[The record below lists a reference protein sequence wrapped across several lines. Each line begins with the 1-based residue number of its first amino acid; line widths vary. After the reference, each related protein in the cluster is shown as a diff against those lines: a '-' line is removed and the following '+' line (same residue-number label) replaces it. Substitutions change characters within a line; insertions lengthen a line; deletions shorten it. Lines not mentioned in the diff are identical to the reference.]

1 MRTQL
6 PSPLLERGQEIDRL
20 MHAWHAAK
28 LGRGATWFLC
38 AEAGG
43 GKSRLASE
51 LAARVGARVLWGAA
65 EPISPPEPYVAIVS
79 AIPGF
84 QPAESRTESV
94 ARAVALLEQAAAG
107 GPLLCVLDDLHFAD
121 EGTVAVTVRLSAA
134 CANRPWLIVGTFR
147 PGEGAPA
154 LHLAVTEL
162 VAQGRAQRLD
172 LAPLSR
178 EAVGTLVAGIRGE
191 ETDAAEIDAIFA
203 DSGGNPWFVEALAGE
218 QGAVSSVRDRMLLR
232 LDRVEAA
239 VPGANAVL
247 AALAPATR
255 PLPQIVVATLCAG
268 TVPGLRRV
276 LAGLRDSGLLRE
288 TDGGWGFQHAL
299 LRRSLMEAM
308 IIADQ
313 QDAHRALAEA
323 LEGHGS
329 AAELAM
335 HFAAAGDERA
345 AAWALRAAREASA
358 VDAHAEALAQL
369 ERALRFP
376 LEPEE
381 RRTAL
386 RAAALQTFY
395 LGRHTDSRTFAE
407 AGLAIPGGEPETRS
421 RLHQRAADA
430 ARLHG
435 DGAAANVHM
444 DAAEHALE
452 GRPVSRQMI
461 NVAVARILQ
470 ASVRAEPALV
480 QAAAEH
486 ALRLIR
492 ESNSPETTLGYELE
506 ARSYLGLTRIASGDP
521 AGFDAYGDL
530 AELGARNPRIA
541 RDVLI
546 TTLNAY
552 TAAVPALFHTEAA
565 RFRDALFAGM
575 RRHGLGWAAR
585 ATPYHILE
593 LVQRGHY
600 AEAQARVQ
608 SASPPENGSPEQ
620 AVLLCALTLCEARA
634 GSLARADSLVGATP
648 AAARFVQAAAM
659 LDLARL
665 ELATVTASSEVGA
678 LAERVYA
685 TAEPR
690 RFARVAGAAA
700 VALAHAGRGAPVVPA
715 WLVAASPLRVF
726 WDWAVG
732 VERGDAA
739 LLQDAA
745 ERLGAMDCPY
755 ESALALRD
763 AGDLGAAYRTL
774 GTIGAGEA
782 RRRLAQRLRID
793 GRPIPRRTRAEVE
806 RDGLTET
813 ERAIVRLVTS
823 GAPSAAVAEAL
834 TVSVRTVDSHLAR
847 IYRKTGQRGRVALA
861 NWWRDRA
868 A

>member
-20 MHAWHAAK
+20 MHAWREAK
-28 LGRGATWFLC
+28 LGRGATWLLC

-51 LAARVGARVLWGAA
+51 LAARVDARVLWGAA

-94 ARAVALLEQAAAG
+94 ARAVALLEAAAAG
-107 GPLLCVLDDLHFAD
+107 GPVLCVLDDLHFAD
-121 EGTVAVTVRLSAA
+121 EGTIAVIVRLSAA
-134 CANRPWLIVGTFR
+134 CANRPWLILGAFR
-147 PGEGAPA
+147 PGEGAAA
-154 LHLAVTEL
+154 LHPAVTEL

-178 EAVGTLVAGIRGE
+178 EAVGTLVTGLRGQ
-191 ETDAAEIDAIFA
+191 TVDADEVDAIFA

-218 QGAVSSVRDRMLLR
+218 QGAVSAVRDRMLLR

-247 AALAPATR
+247 AVLAPATR
-255 PLPQIVVATLCAG
+255 PLSQIVVATLCAG

-288 TDGGWGFQHAL
+288 TGSGWGFRHEL

-323 LEGHGS
+323 LDGQSS

-345 AAWALRAAREASA
+345 AAWALRAAREANA
-358 VDAHAEALAQL
+358 VDAHAEALGQL
-369 ERALRFP
+369 ERALSFP

-395 LGRHTDSRTFAE
+395 LGRHAISQAFAE
-407 AGLAIPGGEPETRS
+407 AALAIPGGEPETRS

-435 DGAAANVHM
+435 DGAAANGHM

-470 ASVRAEPALV
+470 ASVRAEPARA
-480 QAAAEH
+480 QAAAER
-486 ALRLIR
+486 ALCLIR
-492 ESNSPETTLGYELE
+492 ELNSPETTAGYELE
-506 ARSYLGLTRIASGDP
+506 ARSYLGLSLIAAGDP
-521 AGFDAYGDL
+521 AGFAAYAEL
-530 AELGARNPRIA
+530 AELGARNPRLTG
-541 RDVLI
+541 DVLI
-546 TTLNAY
+546 TTVNAY
-552 TAAVPALFHTEAA
+552 TAAVPALFHAEAA
-565 RFRDALFAGM
+565 GFRAGLDAGM
-575 RRHGLGWAAR
+575 QRHGLGWVAR
-585 ATPYHILE
+585 AEPYHILE
-593 LVQRGHY
+593 LVQRGLY
-600 AEAQARVQ
+600 AEAQARIQ
-608 SASPPENGSPEQ
+608 RAPSPEDGSPEQ
-620 AVLLCALTLCEARA
+620 AVLLCALALYEARA
-634 GSLARADSLVGATP
+634 GSLARAESLLGADP
-648 AAARFVQAAAM
+648 PAARFVQAAAM

-665 ELATVTASSEVGA
+665 ELTTLTASSEVGA

-700 VALAHAGRGAPVVPA
+700 VALAHAGRGAPAVPA
-715 WLVAASPLRVF
+715 WLVAASPLCVF
-726 WDWAVG
+726 WDWAAG
-732 VERGDAA
+732 IERGDAA
-739 LLQDAA
+739 LLRDVAA
-745 ERLGAMDCPY
+745 RLVEMDCPY
-755 ESALALRD
+755 ESALARRD
-763 AGDLGAAYRTL
+763 AGDLGAAYRAL
-774 GTIGAGEA
+774 GAIGAGEA
-782 RRRLAQRLRID
+782 RRLLAERLRTD
-793 GRPIPRRTRAEVE
+793 GRPIPRRTHAEVQ

-813 ERAIVRLVTS
+813 ERMIVRFVAS
-823 GAPSAAVAEAL
+823 GAPSAAVAETL
-834 TVSVRTVDSHLAR
+834 CVSVRTVDSHLAR